1 MHAGLTP
8 ATPNQDF
15 QAPLG
20 IYGYDPNLATDATS
34 RTMLAWYSNAA
45 GHLGLLAQDV
55 AADGA
60 PVGSPLTMPNTA
72 AMGTG
77 MLGRTPLVARRGGG
91 FYAAYPTPNVIR
103 VWRIGASNA
112 PRVGRV
118 PASGSPAVAIA
129 AADQGRLW
137 VLWTRGFGDPD
148 VIARRSNKGAT
159 RFGAPVDAGH
169 PKDAAQAYKLGR
181 QRRRRRARRPRQL
194 QHRHDDRG
202 RDLVRRILPGLTLKA
217 RPGRV
222 RKGEDTDVR
231 FTVLD
236 AGDAVKGAR

>member
-1 MHAGLTP
+1 
-8 ATPNQDF
+8 
-15 QAPLG
+15 
-20 IYGYDPNLATDATS
+20 
-34 RTMLAWYSNAA
+34 
-45 GHLGLLAQDV
+45 
-55 AADGA
+55 
-60 PVGSPLTMPNTA
+60 MPNTG
-72 AMGTG
+72 AMEVG

-103 VWRIGASNA
+103 VWRVGASNA

-118 PASGSPAVAIA
+118 PGSGSPAVAIA

-159 RFGAPVDAGH
+159 KFGAPVNAGH
-169 PKDAAQAYKLGR
+169 PKDAAQAYKLDGN
-181 QRRRRRARRPRQL
+181 AAGGAL
-194 QHRHDDRG
+194 DVLANFNIG
-202 RDLVRRILPGLTLKA
+202 TTTGAVTSYRRILPGLTLKA

-222 RKGEDTDVR
+222 RKGEETDVR

-236 AGDAVKGAR
+236 AGDAVKGATVKVAGESGTTNGKGRVTLTIRTRKKVAAKASRDGYTRAKKTLKVRGG